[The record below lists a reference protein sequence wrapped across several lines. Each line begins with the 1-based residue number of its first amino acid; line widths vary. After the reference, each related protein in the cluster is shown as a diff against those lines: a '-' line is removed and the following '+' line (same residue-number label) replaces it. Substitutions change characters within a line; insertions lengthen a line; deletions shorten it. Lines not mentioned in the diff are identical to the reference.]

1 MVAHGTDSQEY
12 REALRMFEEAHR
24 EDPRKLTV
32 QGEEVSWSLFYHR
45 RLHHWVERLAD
56 PASESLLLAARC
68 QHIRRWQVTR
78 SDYPMDRSGYLRWR
92 KTLLRFHSEQAREI
106 LARAGY
112 EEETIR
118 RVQELV
124 QKLRLKLDPE
134 VQLFEDAICL
144 VFLENEF
151 VEFLGKHE
159 EEKTIEVLQKTW
171 KKMSSQGHRVAL
183 ELVETLPS
191 DVRAVV
197 GKALA

>member
-1 MVAHGTDSQEY
+1 
-12 REALRMFEEAHR
+12 MFDEAHR

-32 QGEEVSWSLFYHR
+32 QGQEVAWSLLYHG

-68 QHIRRWQVTR
+68 QHIRRWKIPR

-92 KTLLRFHSEQAREI
+92 RTLLRFHAEQGREI
-106 LARAGY
+106 LERAGY

-151 VEFLGKHE
+151 VDFLGKHE

-191 DVRAVV
+191 DARAVI
-197 GKALA
+197 GKALG

>member
-1 MVAHGTDSQEY
+1 MVAHGTKSREY
-12 REALRMFEEAHR
+12 REALRMFDEVHR
-24 EDPRKLTV
+24 GDPRKLTV
-32 QGEEVSWSLFYHR
+32 QGEEVPWSLLYHL

-68 QHIRRWQVTR
+68 QHIRRWKIPR

-92 KTLLRFHSEQAREI
+92 RTLLRFHAEQAREI
-106 LARAGY
+106 LERAGY
-112 EEETIR
+112 EKETIR

-151 VEFLGKHE
+151 VDFLGKHE

-171 KKMSSQGHRVAL
+171 KKMSSQGHRAAL
-183 ELVETLPS
+183 ELVETLPP
-191 DVRAVV
+191 DAREVV
-197 GKALA
+197 GKALG